1 MAISLPELSFA
12 VACCWAEWCCLELS
26 SWGFDPVEY
35 PASPELCRESWCY
48 QDWLTVPGVGDGF
61 AEFGEVVSG
70 VGEAVPGVGEAVP
83 GVGEAVPGVGE
94 AVLPEFGVVVPGLEP
109 VCPGFDIVPGVCP
122 LCAPAPACPALD
134 PVEEP
139 ALEPVDPAEPADP
152 AEPDCP
158 VSATTQ
164 HVKSNK
170 TAIIEIFV
178 FMGPPS
184 LQKEVTPIRV
194 LQGV

>member
-1 MAISLPELSFA
+1 VLPGLVDGD
-12 VACCWAEWCCLELS
+12 VA
-26 SWGFDPVEY
+26 
-35 PASPELCRESWCY
+35 PE
-48 QDWLTVPGVGDGF
+48 F
-61 AEFGEVVSG
+61 
-70 VGEAVPGVGEAVP
+70 GEAVPGVGAAVP

-94 AVLPEFGVVVPGLEP
+94 AVLPEFGEPGLVP
-109 VCPGFDIVPGVCP
+109 VCPGLDIDPGVCP
-122 LCAPAPACPALD
+122 LCAPVPAWPALD

-139 ALEPVDPAEPADP
+139 VLAPVDPAEPADP
-152 AEPDCP
+152 AEPDWP

-194 LQGV
+194 LYRV

>member
-1 MAISLPELSFA
+1 M
-12 VACCWAEWCCLELS
+12 
-26 SWGFDPVEY
+26 
-35 PASPELCRESWCY
+35 
-48 QDWLTVPGVGDGF
+48 
-61 AEFGEVVSG
+61 
-70 VGEAVPGVGEAVP
+70 
-83 GVGEAVPGVGE
+83 
-94 AVLPEFGVVVPGLEP
+94 
-109 VCPGFDIVPGVCP
+109 
-122 LCAPAPACPALD
+122 PACPALD

-184 LQKEVTPIRV
+184 LRKEVTPNPRSPGSVGCGLRTENPVDALGFAGRCGRNSGDRREPPRATASRPRDKPADEKKHPTIPCLPGNV
-194 LQGV
+194 AAQL